1 MLDLNPEDHAFRQE
15 VRDFIAAEFPA
26 ELRAVAD
33 AGREFSREQMV
44 SWHKTLSARGWLA
57 PAWPEEYG
65 GTDWPAHWPFILEEE
80 MAHAGC
86 PPVLPFNIKMLG
98 PILIACGTEEQKA
111 HYLPRII
118 SCEDWWCQGYSE
130 PGSGSDLA
138 SLRTEAKRDGD
149 EYVIN
154 GSKIWTSGAHNA
166 NKMFCLVRTDPDAKP
181 QEGISFVLIDNFD
194 DPGITVQPIRFING
208 RHTFNQVFFDDVR
221 IPVSSRIGAENEG
234 WTVAKSL
241 LSHERL
247 GGARASEIRRAVE
260 RARTVAS
267 EEWSGGGRLIDEDW
281 FARRLWTLEIDL
293 MALEQTIMRF
303 VAEVAAGKELGP
315 ETSLLKA
322 RGSATN
328 QAARDL
334 LVDAVGYYGLPYE
347 EDAFELADD
356 DGFLGP
362 EYAIT
367 LAAQRYSTRGSTI
380 AGGSREVQAMV
391 TAKRVLGL

>member
-1 MLDLNPEDHAFRQE
+1 MQDLRPEDQAFRQE
-15 VRDFIAAEFPA
+15 VRDFINKRFPD
-26 ELRAVAD
+26 ELRAIAD
-33 AGREFSREQMV
+33 SGREFSREQILT
-44 SWHKTLSARGWLA
+44 WHRILAEQGWLA
-57 PAWPEEYG
+57 PAWPAEYG
-65 GTDWPAHWPFILEEE
+65 GQDWPVHWPFILEEE
-80 MAHAGC
+80 MAQAGC

-98 PILIACGTEEQKA
+98 PILIANGTDEQKA
-111 HYLPRII
+111 YWLPRIL

-138 SLRTEAKRDGD
+138 SLKTRAVRDGD

-154 GSKIWTSGAHNA
+154 GSKIWTTGAHNA

-181 QEGISFVLIDNFD
+181 QEGISFVLIENFD
-194 DPGITVQPIRFING
+194 DPGITVRPIHFING
-208 RHTFNQVFFDDVR
+208 RQSFNQVFFDDVR
-221 IPVSSRIGAENEG
+221 IPVSNRVGPENEG

-247 GGARASEIRRAVE
+247 GGARAAEIRRAVE
-260 RARTVAS
+260 RARDVATRES
-267 EEWSGGGRLIDEDW
+267 SGAGRLIDEDW
-281 FARRLWTLEIDL
+281 FARRLWAVEVDL
-293 MALEQTIMRF
+293 LALEQTIVRF
-303 VAEVAAGKELGP
+303 VADAADGKTLGP

-334 LVDAVGYYGLPYE
+334 LADAVGYYGLPFE
-347 EDAFELADD
+347 RDAFEFDD
-356 DGFLGP
+356 EDGFFGP
-362 EYAIT
+362 EYAIA
-367 LAAQRYSTRGSTI
+367 LAGDRYSIRGSTI